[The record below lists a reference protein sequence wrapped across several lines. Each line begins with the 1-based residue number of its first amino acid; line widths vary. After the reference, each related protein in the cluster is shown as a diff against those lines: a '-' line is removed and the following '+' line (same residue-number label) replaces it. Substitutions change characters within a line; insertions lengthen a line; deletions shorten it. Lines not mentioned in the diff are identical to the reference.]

1 MNIDFDNLQR
11 LIDIAERADIHALEV
26 VDGDARIHIVC
37 QADGASAH
45 IPAAP
50 HVRTRQNASQN
61 SATGN
66 TGNDAD
72 NDNNVAVQ
80 PTADTPD
87 ASNTQTA
94 NDITAPMLGTF
105 YRRSS
110 PDAES
115 FVEVGAAVEA
125 GQTLCIIEAM
135 KMMHEVKAE
144 TAGVVTEILVDD
156 GDIVEYGQALL
167 KLEPNQ

>member
-50 HVRTRQNASQN
+50 HTRTRQNVSQN
-61 SATGN
+61 SATDN

-72 NDNNVAVQ
+72 NTDNA
-80 PTADTPD
+80 TADTPD

-94 NDITAPMLGTF
+94 KDITAPMLGTF

-110 PDAES
+110 PDAEA

-144 TAGVVTEILVDD
+144 TTGVVTEILVDD

>member
-26 VDGDARIHIVC
+26 CDGDARIHIVC
-37 QADGASAH
+37 QSEGVSAH

-50 HVRTRQNASQN
+50 HTPMSQTAPQN
-61 SATGN
+61 STTYSN
-66 TGNDAD
+66 NDD
-72 NDNNVAVQ
+72 VQ
-80 PTADTPD
+80 PIADTPD
-87 ASNTQTA
+87 ASDTQKE
-94 NDITAPMLGTF
+94 NDVTAPMLGTF

-110 PDAES
+110 PDADAFFEI
-115 FVEVGAAVEA
+115 GASVEA

-144 TAGVVTEILVDD
+144 IAGVVTEVLVDD

>member
-50 HVRTRQNASQN
+50 HVLTRQNVSQN
-61 SATGN
+61 SATDN

-72 NDNNVAVQ
+72 NTDNA
-80 PTADTPD
+80 TADTPD

-110 PDAES
+110 PDAEA
-115 FVEVGAAVEA
+115 FVEIGAAVEA

-144 TAGVVTEILVDD
+144 TAGVVTDILVDD

-167 KLEPNQ
+167 KLEP